1 MRLGVYLPTF
11 GPLSLSP
18 GVVELAWRVE
28 QLGADSIWVAD
39 HLCIPRDIKSR
50 YPYSPDGAFP
60 FPRQAPW
67 FDALTA
73 LAAMAAVTERVLL
86 GTGVL
91 VLTQRNVLE
100 VAKAT
105 SSIDVISRGRLRLGV
120 GAGWLKEEIR
130 ALGHRP
136 ETRGRRLD
144 ESIQALRDCW
154 TGETAGFAGD
164 EVHVEPGLHF
174 QPTPWRGNPPILI
187 GGFTQAAHRRAA
199 RWGDGW
205 LPDWP
210 IDMLDYAAL
219 ERARRQIDAALAGAN
234 RGQEPFQRILIVES
248 PPERASELPDVARR
262 IQGLGF
268 DELVIEPPFENLRR
282 TQATIEAVRGAID
295 AVAP

>member
-11 GPLSLSP
+11 GPLSVSP
-18 GVVELAWRVE
+18 GIVALARTVEE
-28 QLGADSIWVAD
+28 LGADSIWVAD
-39 HLCIPRDIKSR
+39 HLCIPKDIESR
-50 YPYSPDGAFP
+50 YPYSSDGVFP
-60 FPRQAPW
+60 FPQQTPW

-73 LAAMAAVTERVLL
+73 LAAIAAVTERVLL

-100 VAKAT
+100 VAKVT

-130 ALGHRP
+130 ALGYRP
-136 ETRGRRLD
+136 DTRGRRLD
-144 ESIQALRDCW
+144 EGIQALRECW

-164 EVHVEPGLHF
+164 ECHVEPGLYF

-187 GGFTQAAHRRAA
+187 GGYSDAAQRRTA

-210 IDMLDYAAL
+210 IHMLDYAAL
-219 ERARRQIDAALAGAN
+219 ERARDRIDAARGDAN
-234 RGQEPFQRILIVES
+234 RPNEPFQRILIVES
-248 PPERASELPDVARR
+248 PPGRASELPEVARR
-262 IQGLGF
+262 IYDLGF
-268 DELVIEPPFENLRR
+268 DELVIEPPFETVQQTEHTL
-282 TQATIEAVRGAID
+282 EAVRRAID
-295 AVAP
+295 AAGG